1 MAKVSIEW
9 EHNVP
14 ENVKNIIQ
22 ELTEKLWD
30 ASWTAVQTI
39 KWESYPQTPLDTGT
53 LRRSWNDEP
62 LKDEIGFRFGYY
74 TKYAARLHEHPEY
87 HFRTPGTKAKY
98 LEHPI
103 ERNLGDWQG
112 AFLTKLREIK
122 FK

>member
-39 KWESYPQTPLDTGT
+39 KMESYPQTPLEKGT
-53 LRRSWNDEP
+53 LRRSWQEEQ

-87 HFRTPGTKAKY
+87 HFKTPGTKGKY
-98 LEHPI
+98 LEDPI
-103 ERNLGDWQG
+103 EGNEGDWQG
-112 AFLTKLREIK
+112 KFLNKLKEIR